1 MSTIFSLGNE
11 IYATLLSVD
20 EQGTAT
26 LAVNVNPLVNWLWI
40 GGILMC
46 LFPFFGLARVRRLKE
61 EEEAPSPA
69 DTPVAQE

>member
-46 LFPFFGLARVRRLKE
+46 LFPLFTLTRVRRLE
-61 EEEAPSPA
+61 EGEEAPVGSPQ
-69 DTPVAQE
+69 P